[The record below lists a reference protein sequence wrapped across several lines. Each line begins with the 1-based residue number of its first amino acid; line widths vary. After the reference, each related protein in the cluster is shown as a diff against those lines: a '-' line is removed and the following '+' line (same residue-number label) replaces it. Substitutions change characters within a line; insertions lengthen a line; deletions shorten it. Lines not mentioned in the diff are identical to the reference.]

1 MKRAISYLAAK
12 YISDNLGQK
21 VLRIMFEIS
30 YPQDDYQAFCSRYDP
45 SPHPTLVN
53 FVQSGSEMIHPDFS
67 GGEAEGEY
75 F

>member
-12 YISDNLGQK
+12 YNSDNLGQK

-53 FVQSGSEMIHPDFS
+53 VGINLGLWKTDHLPLI
-67 GGEAEGEY
+67 
-75 F
+75 

>member
-21 VLRIMFEIS
+21 VLRIMFEIL

-53 FVQSGSEMIHPDFS
+53 AGINLGLWKTDQLPLI
-67 GGEAEGEY
+67 
-75 F
+75 